1 MKTKFIPALILLAT
15 FAFTSAQEIQQVPAE
30 QAGKIARKVTAALGS
45 PTDAPFPVEP
55 DLEKPAG
62 IKASGETGLLALPDK
77 KLKAESLAAAG
88 KEATPLGHLWMRNIT
103 LAVNSVAPD
112 PAKLRVVGVADGDK
126 EVKVD
131 LYYLG
136 VTKGESGALDVGIFG
151 KGKEPLV
158 KVPLVKTDAAAS
170 STPIALDGHKEG
182 ENTGVLVITVFGS
195 YKADVTVT
203 KPRE

>member
-1 MKTKFIPALILLAT
+1 MITKFIPALLI
-15 FAFTSAQEIQQVPAE
+15 FTSFAIAEEIQQVPAD
-30 QAGKIARKVTAALGS
+30 QAAKIALKLSAALGS
-45 PTDAPFPVEP
+45 PTDAPFAVEP

-88 KEATPLGHLWMRNIT
+88 KDVTPIGHLWMRNIV
-103 LAVNSVAPD
+103 LAVNNAAPD
-112 PAKLRVVGVADGDK
+112 PAKLRVIGIADKDK
-126 EVKVD
+126 VVKMEV
-131 LYYLG
+131 YYLG
-136 VTKGESGALDVGIFG
+136 VTKSESGALDLGIFG
-151 KGKEPLV
+151 KDKEALV

-195 YKADVTVT
+195 YKADVIVT

>member
-1 MKTKFIPALILLAT
+1 MNTKFIPALILIAT
-15 FAFTSAQEIQQVPAE
+15 TAFAQEIQQVPAAE
-30 QAGKIARKVTAALGS
+30 AGKIARKVTAALGS
-45 PTDAPFPVEP
+45 PTDAPFAVDP

-77 KLKAESLAAAG
+77 KLKPESLAAAG
-88 KEATPLGHLWMRNIT
+88 QDVTPLGHLWMRNIV
-103 LAVNSVAPD
+103 LAVNNAAPD
-112 PAKLRVVGVADGDK
+112 PAKLRVIGIADNDK

-131 LYYLG
+131 VYYLG
-136 VTKGESGALDVGIFG
+136 VTKSEAGALDLGIFG
-151 KGKEPLV
+151 KGKDALV

-195 YKADVTVT
+195 YKADVIVT
-203 KPRE
+203 KPQ